1 MAKKY
6 KPNPY
11 ISCLRNIK
19 DLDQKINLAYKLKDE
34 NKIYVYMVEAFS
46 DDERKKFKYN
56 PLCNLISKDISF
68 LVSRGYDVHQVFE
81 PKFDLLLF
89 FVEHDDTLI
98 KLLSNLKLFKR

>member
-1 MAKKY
+1 MAKKF
-6 KPNPY
+6 KRNPY
-11 ISCLRNIK
+11 ITFLRNIN

-34 NKIYVYMVEAFS
+34 DKIYIYMVEAFYE
-46 DDERKKFKYN
+46 DDRKKFKYN
-56 PLCNLISKDISF
+56 PLCNSITKDISF

-81 PKFDLLLF
+81 PNFDLILF